1 MNHQPSFSEVEYSGK
16 KRHTR
21 RDQFLNQMEQQVPW
35 KEWIALIEPVYPKGE
50 RGRPP
55 IGCEKMLRLY
65 LLQSW
70 YNLSDEG
77 MEDAVYDSQS
87 LRKFSRIDLAHE
99 SVPDAT
105 TLLKFRHLL
114 EAHQLPKKLFE
125 ELNLRLNRQGILMC
139 EGTIVDAT
147 IIKAPS
153 STKNERQERD
163 PEMHQTKKGSEWHF
177 GMKAHIGVDAASGL
191 VHTLVTTA
199 AHVADIAKTTE
210 LLHGKEEIVYADAG
224 YTGIEKRPEIQELT
238 QAIHWMV
245 AKRRGIF
252 KKMAEGMEKELL
264 WAEEYARASVRA
276 IVEHPFQTIKNV
288 FGYDKVRYRGLAK
301 NESRLY
307 TLFASANLLVAGR
320 KLAPAPI

>member
-16 KRHTR
+16 KRQTR
-21 RDQFLNQMEQQVPW
+21 RDQFLNQMEQHVPW
-35 KEWIALIEPVYPKGE
+35 KEWIALIEPFYPKGE

-65 LLQSW
+65 LLQAW

-114 EAHQLPKKLFE
+114 EAHQLPKKMFE
-125 ELNLRLNRQGILMC
+125 ELNLRLKRQGILMC

-153 STKNERQERD
+153 STKNERRERD
-163 PEMHQTKKGSEWHF
+163 PEMHQTKKGNEWHF

-191 VHTLVTTA
+191 VHTLMTTA

-210 LLHGKEEIVYADAG
+210 LLHGKEELVYADAG
-224 YTGIEKRPEIQELT
+224 YTGIEKRPETLERGQG
-238 QAIHWMV
+238 IHWMV

-252 KKMAEGMEKELL
+252 KKMTEGLEKELL
-264 WAEEYARASVRA
+264 WAEEYAKASVRA
-276 IVEHPFQTIKNV
+276 IVEHPFQAIKNV
-288 FGYDKVRYRGLAK
+288 FGYGKVRYRGLTK

-307 TLFASANLLVAGR
+307 TLFASANLLVVGR
-320 KLAPAPI
+320 KTVPVPI

>member
-1 MNHQPSFSEVEYSGK
+1 
-16 KRHTR
+16 
-21 RDQFLNQMEQQVPW
+21 
-35 KEWIALIEPVYPKGE
+35 
-50 RGRPP
+50 
-55 IGCEKMLRLY
+55 
-65 LLQSW
+65 
-70 YNLSDEG
+70 
-77 MEDAVYDSQS
+77 
-87 LRKFSRIDLAHE
+87 
-99 SVPDAT
+99 
-105 TLLKFRHLL
+105 
-114 EAHQLPKKLFE
+114 
-125 ELNLRLNRQGILMC
+125 MC

-264 WAEEYARASVRA
+264 WAEEYAKASVRA
-276 IVEHPFQTIKNV
+276 IVEHSFQTIKNV

-307 TLFASANLLVAGR
+307 TLFASANLLMMGR
-320 KLAPAPI
+320 KLVPAPI